1 MSPDSTKRRLTRWT
15 RSQDIVHVL
24 VWFWGSNR
32 KTVRSDNSS
41 LKTKVGARRLLL
53 LTTTFGLMFFP
64 IAELRTSL
72 EEHQSAL
79 ELIMTKYRE
88 QVFRLLMASKKDDPA
103 IVSQLKEQHTT
114 VSGTHHHFLH
124 STWKFLVIVYDIS
137 SHIILQEMQ
146 AHIDKINEMASVM
159 KAAIEVDEGRLCED
173 EERIKQL
180 EVKANRHFL
189 LSSAWFKGHLSKISA
204 SENSFTSNWTRTGFT
219 SSGKQTI
226 VNGEAFGAASKKTT
240 ILNNSWPRF

>member
-1 MSPDSTKRRLTRWT
+1 
-15 RSQDIVHVL
+15 
-24 VWFWGSNR
+24 
-32 KTVRSDNSS
+32 
-41 LKTKVGARRLLL
+41 
-53 LTTTFGLMFFP
+53 MFFP

-124 STWKFLVIVYDIS
+124 LTWKFLVIVYDIS

-189 LSSAWFKGHLSKISA
+189 LSSA
-204 SENSFTSNWTRTGFT
+204 
-219 SSGKQTI
+219 
-226 VNGEAFGAASKKTT
+226 
-240 ILNNSWPRF
+240 